1 MKRANFMNTPFD
13 FMNTPYLYMN
23 AAFLK
28 MSVVCFYD
36 LKCRNHKTKF
46 QKKLFRL
53 KIQQGGSKIE
63 KQLLS
68 VRFFDNA
75 KIRQIKI

>member
-28 MSVVCFYD
+28 TSVVCFYD
-36 LKCRNHKTKF
+36 LKCRHAARGIVAEPPK
-46 QKKLFRL
+46 R
-53 KIQQGGSKIE
+53 GGTTREGDGADSPTRACEAREAARPI
-63 KQLLS
+63 S
-68 VRFFDNA
+68 N
-75 KIRQIKI
+75 

>member
-36 LKCRNHKTKF
+36 LKCRHAARGIVAEPPRSGDGADSPT
-46 QKKLFRL
+46 R
-53 KIQQGGSKIE
+53 GSEATEAARPNLMKNE
-63 KQLLS
+63 K
-68 VRFFDNA
+68 
-75 KIRQIKI
+75 